1 MEFNVVVKVPMA
13 KRQAGRPVSRSELE
27 ALVAAEEAKIIEDI
41 AAAIAKHVK
50 DSEEKK
56 AEK

>member
-1 MEFNVVVKVPMA
+1 MEFNIVVKVPMA
-13 KRQAGRPVSRSELE
+13 KRQVGRPVSRSELE

-41 AAAIAKHVK
+41 VAAIAKRVK
-50 DSEEKK
+50 DSEEKT

>member
-13 KRQAGRPVSRSELE
+13 KRQAGRAISRSELD

-41 AAAIAKHVK
+41 VATIAKNAK
-50 DSEEKK
+50 DSQEKK

>member
-41 AAAIAKHVK
+41 VAAIAKRVK

>member
-13 KRQAGRPVSRSELE
+13 KRQAGRPGSRSELE
-27 ALVAAEEAKIIEDI
+27 ALVAAEEAKIMEDI
-41 AAAIAKHVK
+41 VAAIAKRVK

>member
-1 MEFNVVVKVPMA
+1 MEFNIIVKVSMA

-41 AAAIAKHVK
+41 VATIAKNVK
-50 DSEEKK
+50 DSQEKK